1 MQKIKINLGPK
12 TYDIE
17 IESGILD
24 KIGGKIKK
32 FISAEKIAIITD
44 TNVNAL
50 YGKVLEDS
58 LKKEGY
64 IVERIVFPAGEQSKN
79 LQVLEKVYSEL
90 AEFGLTRSDLVITL
104 GGGVTGDLGGF
115 AAASFLRG
123 VDFIQVPTSLLAQID
138 SSVGGKVAVD
148 LPSGK
153 NLVGHFYQPKAVYI
167 DPELLKT
174 LPKKYLHDGFA
185 EAIKYSCIRDLELFE
200 KFENMNKDEDIINSA
215 EDIIFRCCSIKGK
228 IVENDEL
235 DKGERMVLNFG
246 HTIGHA
252 VEKYYGFEKYTHG
265 EGVGI
270 GMIRMTSTT
279 EKLNITE
286 KGTVERIKK
295 LLEKFN
301 LPTSVQMDSL
311 EIHKIIKMDKK
322 KSGSKI
328 TVIVLKRLGQGEL
341 MKIDFKD
348 IDKYII

>member
-17 IESGILD
+17 IEAGIIS
-24 KIGGKIKK
+24 KIGSKIKK
-32 FISAEKIAIITD
+32 FIYAEKIAIITD
-44 TNVNAL
+44 TNVNPI
-50 YGKVLEDS
+50 YGEILENS
-58 LKKEGY
+58 LKKENY
-64 IVERIVFPAGEQSKN
+64 IVQRIVFPAGEQSKN

-90 AEFGLTRSDLVITL
+90 SDFGLTRSDLIITL

-167 DPELLKT
+167 DPELLNT

-185 EAIKYSCIRDLELFE
+185 EAIKYSCIKDIELFK
-200 KFENMNKDEDIINSA
+200 KFENMSTDKDIIDASEN
-215 EDIIFRCCSIKGK
+215 IIFKCCSIKGK
-228 IVENDEL
+228 IVENDEF

-265 EGVGI
+265 QGVGI
-270 GMIRMTSTT
+270 GMVRMTSTT

-286 KGTVERIKK
+286 KGTTERITK

-301 LPTSVQMDSL
+301 LPTFVELKAS
-311 EIHKIIKMDKK
+311 EIHEIIKLDKK

-328 TVIVLKRLGQGEL
+328 TIVVLKKLGQGEL
-341 MKIDFKD
+341 LKIDFKD
-348 IDKYII
+348 IDQYII

>member
-12 TYDIE
+12 TYEIE
-17 IESGILD
+17 IEAGILE
-24 KIGGKIKK
+24 KIGGKIKE
-32 FISAEKIAIITD
+32 FVHGEKIAIITD
-44 TNVNAL
+44 TNVDPI
-50 YGKVLEDS
+50 YGEILENS
-58 LKKEGY
+58 LKKEDY
-64 IVERIVFPAGEQSKN
+64 IVQRIVFKAGEQSKN
-79 LQVLEKVYSEL
+79 LQVLEKVYSKL
-90 AEFGLTRSDLVITL
+90 SDFGLTRSDLIITL

-115 AAASFLRG
+115 AAATFLRG

-153 NLVGHFYQPKAVYI
+153 NLVGNFYQPKAVYI
-167 DPELLKT
+167 DPKLLKT

-185 EAIKYSCIRDLELFE
+185 EAIKYSCIRDIELFE
-200 KFENMNKDEDIINSA
+200 KFESMSTDEDIINNS
-215 EDIIFRCCSIKGK
+215 EEIIFRCCSIKGK
-228 IVENDEL
+228 IVEGDEF

-252 VEKYYGFEKYTHG
+252 VEKYYGFNKYTHG

-270 GMIRMTSTT
+270 GMIRITGTT

-286 KGTVERIKK
+286 KGTTKRIKN

-301 LPTSVQMDSL
+301 LPTSVTLKSCD
-311 EIHKIIKMDKK
+311 IHEIIKMDKK

-328 TVIVLKRLGQGEL
+328 TIVLLKKLGQGEL
-341 MKIDFKD
+341 LKIDFKN
-348 IDKYII
+348 IGEYII

>member
-17 IESGILD
+17 IEAGILE
-24 KIGGKIKK
+24 KVGSKIKS
-32 FISAEKIAIITD
+32 FISAEKVAIITD
-44 TNVNAL
+44 TNVDSI
-50 YGKVLEDS
+50 YGEILENS
-58 LKKEGY
+58 LKKENY

-79 LQVLEKVYSEL
+79 LQVLEKIYARLSD
-90 AEFGLTRSDLVITL
+90 FGLTRSDLIITL

-167 DPELLKT
+167 DPELLRT
-174 LPKKYLHDGFA
+174 LPEKYLHDGFA
-185 EAIKYSCIRDLELFE
+185 EAIKYSCIRDLDLFKKFE
-200 KFENMNKDEDIINSA
+200 KMDTDDDIINSA
-215 EDIIFRCCSIKGK
+215 EEIIFRCCSIKGK

-252 VEKYYGFEKYTHG
+252 VEKYYGFDKYTHG

-270 GMIRMTSTT
+270 GMIRMTDTT
-279 EKLNITE
+279 ERLNITE
-286 KGTVERIKK
+286 KGTTERIEK
-295 LLEKFN
+295 LLKKFN
-301 LPTSVQMDSL
+301 LPTSVQMDSS

-328 TVIVLKRLGQGEL
+328 TIIVLKKIGQGEL
-341 MKIDFKD
+341 IKIDFKD
-348 IDKYII
+348 IGQYII